1 MKHSQKK
8 IPQKTTVKKE
18 NEFSFAPDRLTITD
32 SNGDPTTD
40 NYQWTFKTLW
50 WFIEN
55 KEKIFIDR
63 ELMQRVFAVWKPSR
77 VDSYLLSLLNGTGL
91 LSIRLLVNINSII
104 NDITERISE
113 FSSTDPEYENLKFT
127 LDHMKELKED
137 GKEYILLDGQHRIKT
152 EKSWL
157 APEPDEVA
165 YKPRKIATYLNNKIF
180 AKNGGGVKLT
190 EKEFNELHPDVQKLI
205 REITVPVVIIN
216 SATVDQQMSI
226 YKAVNS
232 GTSLAR
238 MDLRLSTLSLVA
250 NFLRECSNIEKN
262 PFIVKYFQ
270 RAFKP
275 DFLKKRED
283 LRTILLSVLFA
294 YQEEYKVMDEKAL
307 DSACDYGAPIRKGRL
322 DKVEKVWQILTEG
335 FLTHYKSNDTFAV
348 VDLGGIKNLSLLM
361 HVFTYQ
367 LLNRKLP
374 IFKTEFKDVSITI
387 GRKGNYV
394 DLLEK
399 MIIKLDYLDRY
410 YYYDDNGQ
418 ITVVEHFDKDGKP
431 KYVTIVDPITKKV
444 SNVENEHGFC
454 RQKGGRTIGKN
465 LPSQLQKLNNLF
477 YGVVKDWIKAGV
489 LIEVSKN
496 RGRISKAQKLHK
508 ASKANWIEPES
519 GNILMTHDVTDG
531 NKTHV
536 VHVGD
541 KSYSE
546 GGTETE
552 VGNAQINL
560 KIGTKKVNIG
570 V

>member
-1 MKHSQKK
+1 MKHSKKK
-8 IPQKTTVKKE
+8 IPQNTTVKKE

-32 SNGDPTTD
+32 SSGDATTD
-40 NYQWTFKTLW
+40 SFQWTFKTLW
-50 WFIEN
+50 WFVEN

-63 ELMQRVFAVWKPSR
+63 ELMQRVFAAWKPSR
-77 VDSYLLSLLNGTGL
+77 IDSYLLSLLNGTGL
-91 LSIRLLVNINSII
+91 LSIRLLVDINSII
-104 NDITERISE
+104 DDITERISE
-113 FSSTDPEYENLKFT
+113 FSSKDPEYENLKFT

-165 YKPRKIATYLNNKIF
+165 YKPRKISTYLNNKVF

-226 YKAVNS
+226 YKSVNS

-250 NFLRECSNIEKN
+250 NFLRECSNLEKN

-270 RAFKP
+270 RAFKS

-294 YQEEYKVMDEKAL
+294 YQEEYNVMDEKAL

-335 FLTHYKSNDTFAV
+335 FLTHYKPNDTFAV

-387 GRKGNYV
+387 GRKAKYV

-399 MIIKLDYLDRY
+399 MIVELDWKDKY
-410 YYYDDNGQ
+410 YYYDDNDQ
-418 ITVVEHFDKDGKP
+418 VTVVEHTNDDGTP
-431 KYVTIVDPITKKV
+431 KYVTIVDPITKEV

-454 RQKGGRTIGKN
+454 RQKVGRTIGKN
-465 LPSQLQKLNNLF
+465 LPSQLQKLNALF
-477 YGVVKDWIKAGV
+477 YDVVKDWIKAGV

-496 RGRISKAQKLHK
+496 RGRVSKAQKLHK
-508 ASKANWIEPES
+508 ASKAGWIEPES

-536 VHVGD
+536 VHVGE

-546 GGTETE
+546 GGDETE
-552 VGNAQINL
+552 AGTAKINF

-570 V
+570 A